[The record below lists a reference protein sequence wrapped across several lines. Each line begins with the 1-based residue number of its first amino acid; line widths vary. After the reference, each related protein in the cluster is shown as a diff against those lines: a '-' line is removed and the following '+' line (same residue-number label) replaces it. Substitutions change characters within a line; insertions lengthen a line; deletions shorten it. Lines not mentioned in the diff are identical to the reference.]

1 MKDNDIFGRF
11 IRSCLIN
18 KSQPTFDLLEI
29 LLAHIKKQQLMR
41 AILLHL
47 RTNLLFNLLI
57 VFLFLKADGFAQIID
72 MQLSNRRSVKP
83 DWFGIGSQNTTREGM
98 YIDHPDLLE
107 HAPDMNA
114 KVIRFPS
121 GGNSNWWDW
130 KTGWFVDDPNVPPHN
145 PNQAPVYNTLENFK
159 VLVDATGAVP
169 LFALNMISSTLAYQL
184 EMLHYADSLGMEV
197 KYIEL
202 GNEFYLAEEEDSSY
216 IYSIFPD
223 AQTYGIVASK
233 WIDSIH
239 AHFPEA
245 KVAAQGAFNRNNQ
258 SRRVLWDGN
267 LLETLE
273 GEDAITFH
281 QYFSSSGTEAKGEG
295 DGKYNAN
302 DVVEFLYRPFKAW
315 NILATED
322 LPLVRPGKEVWITE
336 YNLQDF
342 NIPVHGSWG
351 HALFVATQTLHYLE
365 SEKIT
370 NVNFHTVCGTAG
382 YGGYFIDMKG
392 FKFKD
397 DGSFKEPPNPPIT
410 TSWAKTSSGHAV
422 QIISEAVDGM
432 KYASELSFA
441 GAPAIAFAED
451 DETVT
456 YPSLYGWQ
464 FSNDNTST
472 AIIVNL
478 SGSEQK
484 IKTTDV
490 FKSGG
495 DYKRIAAAATDYI
508 ANDGDILKKNSNLPA
523 TLTVKE
529 YSITKITSNYVPDAP
544 PVVSISAAGATTFC
558 QGDSVNLDAG
568 GGYFAYQWSTG
579 ETSRKIWA
587 KNSGDYWIRVWDE
600 KAGYWAADTIKVT
613 ANPLPE
619 TPTIKNTGKD
629 AFCAGSNT
637 VLIPKKLDPTA
648 TYVWSNGFT
657 GTELTVTTQGNYQ
670 LTVIDQNGCSSVS
683 LPASIVVHPLP
694 QAIVNPS
701 GPLAFC
707 DGGSVTLDAGS
718 GFKSY
723 KWSNG
728 KYGQSLI
735 VKAAGAYSVTITDF
749 NSCVKTSAATQVT
762 IYPLPSTNVT
772 VNGPTAFC
780 EGSTSTYLVAPSGY
794 ASYQWVKG
802 GNNIAGATDK
812 KYYPISSGTYKVTIT
827 DNFSCLN
834 QSDGVVATMLNLPK
848 AKVTIDGSKNI
859 CNGETRTL
867 TASAGSGYSY
877 QWLKNSVNINGATQM
892 SYVVSTAGDFKCK
905 VTDANGCKENSK
917 ITTITSIC
925 KEAETVDN
933 PGSGTTLSIY
943 PNPST
948 NVVFLQ
954 ADFTDQ
960 VPMATLEITN
970 LLGALVY
977 REQIALQ
984 GTLFQTELSL
994 TEQFTNGLYVAIV
1007 RCGSQVAMSKFVVA
1021 GKR

>member
-1 MKDNDIFGRF
+1 
-11 IRSCLIN
+11 
-18 KSQPTFDLLEI
+18 
-29 LLAHIKKQQLMR
+29 MR
-41 AILLHL
+41 AIPLPL
-47 RTNLLFNLLI
+47 RTNLLFHLLI
-57 VFLFLKADGFAQIID
+57 VFLFLKSEVVAQTID

-83 DWFGIGSQNTTREGM
+83 DWFGIGSQNTTRDGM
-98 YIDHPDLLE
+98 YIDHPDLLQ

-121 GGNSNWWDW
+121 GGNANWWDW

-159 VLVDATGAVP
+159 VLVDETGAVP
-169 LFALNMISSTLAYQL
+169 LFALNMISSTLDYQL

-258 SRRVLWDGN
+258 SRRVQWDGD

-295 DGKYNAN
+295 DGKYTTS

-351 HALFVATQTLHYLE
+351 HALFVATQSLHYLE

-382 YGGYFIDMKG
+382 YGGYFIDYKG

-410 TSWAKTSSGHAV
+410 TAWDLTSSGNAV

-432 KYASELSFA
+432 KYASQLSFT
-441 GAPAIAFAED
+441 GNPEITFVD
-451 DETVT
+451 GDETTT
-456 YPSLYGWQ
+456 YPALYGWQ
-464 FSNDNTST
+464 FSNDNAST
-472 AIIVNL
+472 AVIVNL
-478 SGSEQK
+478 SGSELK

-495 DYKRIAAAATDYI
+495 SYERIAAGPTDYI
-508 ANDGDILKKNSNLPA
+508 ANDGDILKKNANLPA
-523 TLTVKE
+523 TLSLKE
-529 YSITKITSNYVPDAP
+529 YSITKITSSYVPDAP
-544 PVVSISAAGATTFC
+544 PVVSISASGATAFC

-587 KNSGDYWIRVWDE
+587 KTNGDYWIRVWDE
-600 KAGYWAADTIKVT
+600 KSGYWAADTIQITVH
-613 ANPLPE
+613 ALPE
-619 TPTIKNTGKD
+619 TPTIKNTGKE
-629 AFCAGSNT
+629 AFCEGAST
-637 VLIPKKLDPTA
+637 VLIPKKTDSTA
-648 TYVWSNGFT
+648 TYLWSTGFT
-657 GTELTVTTQGNYQ
+657 GNELIVTAQGDYK
-670 LTVIDQNGCSSVS
+670 LTVIDQNGCAAVS
-683 LPASIVVHPLP
+683 LPASIVVYPLP
-694 QAIVNPS
+694 VAVIS
-701 GPLAFC
+701 TTGALAFC

-728 KYGQSLI
+728 KYGQLLT
-735 VKAAGAYSVTITDF
+735 VKTAGEYSVTITDY
-749 NSCVKTSAATQVT
+749 NSCANTSAVTQVVV
-762 IYPLPSTNVT
+762 YPLPSTNIAVG
-772 VNGPTAFC
+772 GPTAFC
-780 EGSTSTYLVAPSGY
+780 EGATSTFLQAPAGY
-794 ASYQWVKG
+794 TTYQWSKG
-802 GNNIAGATDK
+802 SNFIAGATDK
-812 KYYPISSGTYKVTIT
+812 KYYPSTSGTYKVTIT
-827 DNFSCLN
+827 DSKNCQD
-834 QSDGVVATMLNLPK
+834 QSEGTNITVLKLPK
-848 AKVTIDGSKNI
+848 TKVTIDGSKNI

-867 TASAGSGYSY
+867 TANAGSGYSY
-877 QWLKNSVNINGATQM
+877 QWLKNSVNISGATQI
-892 SYVVSTAGDFKCK
+892 SYVVSTPGDYKCK
-905 VTDANGCKENSK
+905 IFDANGCKDNSK
-917 ITTITSIC
+917 VTTITSNC
-925 KEAETVDN
+925 KETALAGRPET
-933 PGSGTTLSIY
+933 GTALQIY
-943 PNPST
+943 PNPSAELIH
-948 NVVFLQ
+948 LQ
-954 ADFTDQ
+954 ADFSGQ
-960 VPMATLEITN
+960 SSRATLEITN

-977 REQIALQ
+977 SEELMLQ
-984 GTLFQTELSL
+984 GTLFESTLSL
-994 TEQFTNGLYVAIV
+994 SGQFLNGVYVATV
-1007 RCGSQVAMSKFVVA
+1007 RCGSQVAISKFVVA
-1021 GKR
+1021 GKRQ